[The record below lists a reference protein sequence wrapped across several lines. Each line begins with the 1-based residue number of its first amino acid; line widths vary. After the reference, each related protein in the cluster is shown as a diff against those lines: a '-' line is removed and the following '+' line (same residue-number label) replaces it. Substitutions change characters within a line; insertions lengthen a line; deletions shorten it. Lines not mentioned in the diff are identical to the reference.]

1 MKRIEKLALSY
12 SKYFEPRR
20 SPSTVEELQQV
31 YLWRTVVGS
40 FEAGYRQALREAA
53 IRGRLAQLENKVVD
67 IEILAL
73 ADQEDTDEAG
83 A

>member
-12 SKYFEPRR
+12 SKYFEPSR

-31 YLWRTVVGS
+31 DLWRTVVGS
-40 FEAGYRQALREAA
+40 FEAGYRMALEDAA
-53 IRGRLAQLENKVVD
+53 IRGRLAQLEDKVVD

-73 ADQEDTDEAG
+73 GDEEDTNASG
-83 A
+83 T